1 MELPARVI
9 REPIVRV
16 LFIVSLKKKEEERD
30 RVCDWKYW
38 SVCVCVYVLYACA
51 CLCVT
56 VKEREEE
63 KTD

>member
-1 MELPARVI
+1 MELPARVV

-16 LFIVSLKKKEEERD
+16 LFIVSLKKKEERD

-38 SVCVCVYVLYACA
+38 SVCVCVLYACA

-56 VKEREEE
+56 VKEREKE